1 MPTPRTARLLVVL
14 AFVVVGALGVQL
26 RWGIQAPETQTLR
39 IGIGPWIGYEPFV
52 AERELG
58 QWPERVA
65 LVELESNTETLDAFI
80 EGRIDVAGLTLDET
94 LRLARRGVDHRVIA
108 VLSDSRGGDAV
119 LGRPGLAGLG
129 ALAGRPVLVEDT
141 AVGTLM
147 LAAALDEVGLSLA
160 DVQVER
166 TQATRIDLAWSKGFA
181 DAVVAY
187 SPVIEQLQAQGA
199 VELFSTRDHPG
210 LVLDVLVVRP
220 EALQQPETIT
230 AMIEAWDRGLARLAL
245 RRPQDAA
252 LLAPGLGLSAAE
264 YTAALDKVELIPAA
278 RSRAMFEGRP
288 SPFEASLI
296 RIEAAWPPGAGERA
310 ARPLLAPEGR
320 P

>member
-14 AFVVVGALGVQL
+14 AFVVVGAVGLQL
-26 RWGIQAPETQTLR
+26 RWGVQSPEPHTLR

-65 LVELESNTETLDAFI
+65 LVELESNTETLDAFV

-108 VLSDSRGGDAV
+108 VLSDSRGGDAL
-119 LGRPGLAGLG
+119 LGRPGLTGLR
-129 ALAGRPVLVEDT
+129 ALAGRPVIVEDT

-166 TQATRIDLAWSKGFA
+166 TQATRIGLAWSKGFA

-220 EALQQPETIT
+220 DALDHPETIA
-230 AMIEAWDRGLARLAL
+230 AMLEAWDRGMVRLAQ
-245 RRPQDAA
+245 RRPEDAA
-252 LLAPGLGLSAAE
+252 LLAPGLGLSATE
-264 YTAALDKVELIPAA
+264 YTTALDKVELMSAD

-288 SPFEASLI
+288 SPFETSLA
-296 RIEAAWPPGAGERA
+296 RVEAAWPPGAGERA
-310 ARPLLAPEGR
+310 ARPVLAPGGR

>member
-14 AFVVVGALGVQL
+14 AFVVVGAVGVQL
-26 RWGIQAPETQTLR
+26 RWGIQAPEPQTLR
-39 IGIGPWIGYEPFV
+39 IGIGPWVGYEPFV

-94 LRLARRGVDHRVIA
+94 LRLARRDVDHRVIA

-119 LGRPGLAGLG
+119 LGRPGLSGLG

-166 TQATRIDLAWSKGFA
+166 TQATRIGIAWSKGFA

-220 EALQQPETIT
+220 EALQHPETIT
-230 AMIEAWDRGLARLAL
+230 AMIEAWDRGVARLAL
-245 RRPQDAA
+245 RRAEDAA
-252 LLAPGLGLSAAE
+252 LLAPGLGLSPGE

-296 RIEAAWPPGAGERA
+296 RIEAAWPPGVGERA

>member
-14 AFVVVGALGVQL
+14 AFVVVGAVGLQL
-26 RWGIQAPETQTLR
+26 RWGLQAPEPHTLR
-39 IGIGPWIGYEPFV
+39 IGLGPWIGYEPFV
-52 AERELG
+52 AEREMG
-58 QWPERVA
+58 QWPEHVA
-65 LVELESNTETLDAFI
+65 LVELESNTETLDAFM

-94 LRLARRGVDHRVIA
+94 LRLARRGIDHRVIA

-119 LGRPGLAGLG
+119 LGRPGIEGLG
-129 ALAGRPVLVEDT
+129 ALAGRPVIVEDT

-147 LAAALDEVGLSLA
+147 LAAALDEAGLSLA
-160 DVQVER
+160 DVQIER
-166 TQATRIDLAWSKGFA
+166 TQATRIGTAWSRGFA

-220 EALQQPETIT
+220 DALDHPETI
-230 AMIEAWDRGLARLAL
+230 ARMLEAWDRGVARLAQ

-252 LLAPGLGLSAAE
+252 LLAPGLGLSAEA
-264 YTAALDKVELIPAA
+264 YTAALDKVELLGTD
-278 RSRAMFEGRP
+278 RSQAMFEGRP
-288 SPFEASLI
+288 SPLEASLA
-296 RIEAAWPPGAGERA
+296 RVEAAWPPGVGENA
-310 ARPLLAPEGR
+310 ARPKLAPGGR

>member
-14 AFVVVGALGVQL
+14 AFVVVGAVGLQL
-26 RWGIQAPETQTLR
+26 RWGIQAPEAHTLR

-58 QWPERVA
+58 RWPKEVA
-65 LVELESNTETLDAFI
+65 LVELESNTETLDAFV
-80 EGRIDVAGLTLDET
+80 EGRIDAAGLTLDET

-119 LGRPGLAGLG
+119 LGRPGLSGVA
-129 ALAGRPVLVEDT
+129 ALAGQPVLVEDT

-147 LAAALDEVGLSLA
+147 LAAALEEAGLSIA

-166 TQATRIDLAWSKGFA
+166 TQATRIGIAWSKGFA

-210 LVLDVLVVRP
+210 LVLDILVVRREALDHP
-220 EALQQPETIT
+220 EAIA
-230 AMIEAWDRGLARLAL
+230 AMLEAWDRGVARLAL
-245 RRPQDAA
+245 RRPEEAA
-252 LLAPGLGLSAAE
+252 LLAPGLGLSAEE
-264 YTAALDKVELIPAA
+264 YTAALDKVDLMTAS
-278 RSRAMFEGRP
+278 RSSAMFEGRP
-288 SPFEASLI
+288 SPLETSLAH
-296 RIEAAWPPGAGERA
+296 IESAWPPGAGERA
-310 ARPLLAPEGR
+310 ARPVLAPEGR